1 MAKKHAKSTSS
12 FSLKYKEKAKISR
25 PGVHAKTKTSSHKK
39 SQNYV
44 KKSRGQG

>member
-1 MAKKHAKSTSS
+1 MTKKPAKSTSS

-25 PGVHAKTKTSSHKK
+25 PSVHAKTKTSNHKK
-39 SQNYV
+39 SKNYV

>member
-1 MAKKHAKSTSS
+1 MANKPAKSTSS

>member
-1 MAKKHAKSTSS
+1 MAKKPAKSTSN

-39 SQNYV
+39 SKNYV